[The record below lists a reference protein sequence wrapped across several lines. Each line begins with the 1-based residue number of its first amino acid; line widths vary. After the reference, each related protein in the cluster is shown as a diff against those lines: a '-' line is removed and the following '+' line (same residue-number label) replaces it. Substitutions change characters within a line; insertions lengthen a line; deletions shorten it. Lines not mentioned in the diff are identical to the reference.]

1 MPESFEVETVL
12 PVEPERVYNAWLDTR
27 EHAAFTGSPALV
39 EAWVGGRFT
48 AHDGYSHGITLQL
61 EAGKRIVQAWRSSEF
76 PTGTPDSKVYV
87 DLEAVKGGTRLRILH
102 RDVPSGHAKRYRT
115 GWLTKYF
122 KPMAKYFVPKVA
134 KPSAAKP
141 AAAKAA
147 KPAVAKPAA
156 AKAAKPAVAKPV
168 AAKPVAAKP
177 VAAKPVAA
185 KPVAAKPVAV
195 KPVAVKPAAAKP
207 ASTKPAR
214 SSAKQPVRAAA
225 KRRASAKKAVRA
237 PARKPAKKAG
247 RARAQ

>member
-1 MPESFEVETVL
+1 MPESFDVETVL
-12 PVEPERVYNAWLDTR
+12 PVEPERIYNAWLDTR

-48 AHDGYSHGITLQL
+48 AHDGYAHGITLQL

-87 DLEAVKGGTRLRILH
+87 ELEPVKGGTRVRIHH
-102 RDVPSGHAKRYRT
+102 RDVPSGHAKRYKT

-134 KPSAAKP
+134 KAS
-141 AAAKAA
+141 
-147 KPAVAKPAA
+147 VAKPAA
-156 AKAAKPAVAKPV
+156 AKTAKTAAAKPAVA
-168 AAKPVAAKP
+168 
-177 VAAKPVAA
+177 
-185 KPVAAKPVAV
+185 
-195 KPVAVKPAAAKP
+195 KPAAAKP

-214 SSAKQPVRAAA
+214 SSAKQPVRPAA
-225 KRRASAKKAVRA
+225 KRRAPAKKAVRA

>member
-1 MPESFEVETVL
+1 MPESFDVETVL
-12 PVEPERVYNAWLDTR
+12 PVEPERIYNAWLDAR

-48 AHDGYSHGITLQL
+48 AHDGYAHGITLQL

-87 DLEAVKGGTRLRILH
+87 ELEPVKGGTRVRIHH
-102 RDVPSGHAKRYRT
+102 RDVPSGHAKRYKT

-134 KPSAAKP
+134 KASVAKP
-141 AAAKAA
+141 AAAKTAKTAAA

-156 AKAAKPAVAKPV
+156 AK
-168 AAKPVAAKP
+168 
-177 VAAKPVAA
+177 
-185 KPVAAKPVAV
+185 
-195 KPVAVKPAAAKP
+195 P
-207 ASTKPAR
+207 ASTNPAR
-214 SSAKQPVRAAA
+214 SSAKQPVRPAA
-225 KRRASAKKAVRA
+225 KRRAPAKKAVRA

>member
-12 PVEPERVYNAWLDTR
+12 PVEPERIYNAWLDTR

-48 AHDGYSHGITLQL
+48 AHDGYAHGITLQL

-87 DLEAVKGGTRLRILH
+87 DLEAVKGGTRVRIHH
-102 RDVPSGHAKRYRT
+102 RDVPSGHAKRYKT
-115 GWLTKYF
+115 SWLTKYF
-122 KPMAKYFVPKVA
+122 KPMAKYFVPKAA
-134 KPSAAKP
+134 KASAAKP

-147 KPAVAKPAA
+147 KTAA
-156 AKAAKPAVAKPV
+156 AKPVPAKAAVAKPV
-168 AAKPVAAKP
+168 AAAKS
-177 VAAKPVAA
+177 
-185 KPVAAKPVAV
+185 AV
-195 KPVAVKPAAAKP
+195 AKP

-214 SSAKQPVRAAA
+214 SSVKQPARPAA
-225 KRRASAKKAVRA
+225 KRRAPAKKAVRA